1 MTGSFSGMVLGRTI
15 GNPPNS
21 NQADHKLNQVI
32 FDFRRAA
39 ASLCLQ
45 IEAALLLAA
54 LNRTYEVCRTH
65 ALHVKKGRLPG

>member
-32 FDFRRAA
+32 FD
-39 ASLCLQ
+39 LPEGCCL
-45 IEAALLLAA
+45 IVPSD
-54 LNRTYEVCRTH
+54 RGCPSV
-65 ALHVKKGRLPG
+65 GRSESNV